1 MTIPGSGRR
10 RAEGVALGFAAAILW
25 SFYNVGTAIGRA
37 DGFSSADL
45 AMLRFGTAA
54 LLLAPVLLLRSGWRD
69 ALPLRRIL
77 ALTVVI
83 GPPFAF
89 FINTGYGIAPLAH
102 AVVISPGLTMLMAN
116 ALATFID
123 GRSMPLPRRIGMSLL
138 AVGLVAIAAE
148 QPSAAPSGL
157 PVWLGDLCFVASGSL
172 WGIFTWLV
180 GRWNLPAIETTAA
193 VSASAALCLLPIY
206 LVGFG
211 ISSLPLTLWVEQ
223 VVYQGLLGGALAI
236 VAYAGCVTRLGA
248 GTAALFPALLPPMAV
263 LLAVPLAGQAPSLM
277 QWLGVALATAGLSV
291 SLDIMRR
298 R

>member
-1 MTIPGSGRR
+1 M
-10 RAEGVALGFAAAILW
+10 ALGLAAAIFW

-45 AMLRFGTAA
+45 AMLRFGVAA
-54 LLLAPVLLLRSGWRD
+54 LLLAPALLLRGAWRN

-77 ALTVVI
+77 VLTVVI

-102 AVVISPGLTMLMAN
+102 AVVISPGVTMLMAN
-116 ALATFID
+116 ALATLID
-123 GRSMPLPRRIGMSLL
+123 GRSMPLQRRIGMTLL
-138 AVGLVAIAAE
+138 VVGLVAIAAE
-148 QPSAAPSGL
+148 QPSAAPSGA

-193 VSASAALCLLPIY
+193 VSASAALCLLPVY
-206 LVGFG
+206 LIAFG
-211 ISSLPLTLWVEQ
+211 VSPLPLALWIEQ
-223 VVYQGLLGGALAI
+223 IVYQGLLGGALAI
-236 VAYAGCVTRLGA
+236 AAYAGCVTRLGA

-263 LLAVPLAGQAPSLM
+263 LLAIPLAGQAPSLM
-277 QWLGVALATAGLSV
+277 QWLGVALASFGLFV